1 MNKIYKVIW
10 SEIRGCYVCVSEF
23 VKAHGKS
30 KSSVAKAAGATTL
43 AMALTFSGLCVDSTV
58 WASKKIVQEGGKVVY
73 PKDDAGTYIAI
84 GENAV
89 VLVDTG
95 RLASLLTFN
104 GTNMYYPGSIAV
116 GKNTYSRMGS
126 INIGDLTLNDY
137 TEIGDTTVGQIRQN
151 PNESFLDKGVN
162 HGVASTTLGTNSYVN
177 GSFTTTIGSYN
188 VQTSDYFMR
197 GSSNTLFAAPKNAFA
212 TVVGSLNSNE
222 SYNSKSIFQPRGVAN
237 VINGAANK
245 VTNSNGVI
253 VMGAGNKVQ
262 DSLGSI
268 NVPVSGNYSSV
279 ADLQK
284 AYINGIQKSSGGAS
298 LVIGGGN
305 DIYKA
310 TYSQFMGVN
319 NKGTNSK
326 YIFADG
332 YNNTISNS
340 EYTAAIGT
348 NNVLDKVKNS
358 QVIGSN
364 RKLSGANNSLVIGVA
379 DNETELTVSDATV
392 LGHNANVKVKGGVAL
407 GADAVA
413 NVGKGVMG
421 WAFHGVTPEDNSI
434 WKATAAAVSVGDSNK
449 KITRQITGVAAG
461 TNDTDAVNVAQLK
474 QASITITAGD
484 GITVVKNGSEYTIS
498 ANIKGSNTYTDNVTV
513 SKDGSS
519 GSGTGG
525 ESGSDNALVIGA
537 ETKPTTFAADK
548 GKVYIKP
555 SETLNINGDGN
566 NITTEASDNKINLKL
581 NNDIKVDSISINNGG
596 PVINNQGIDMNNN
609 KITNVANGE
618 ISADSKDAVNGSQLH
633 ATNQRI
639 DQNAQTIKN
648 LEAGLGSANN
658 RINKVG
664 AGAAALAALHPL
676 DFDPDD
682 KLSFAVGMG
691 NYAGENAAA
700 IGAFYRPTE
709 KVMMSIGGT
718 YGNNENMVNVGL
730 SFALDKPN
738 HVSNSRTAMAKEIV
752 ELRGQVAQLTNL
764 VNQLIA
770 TNNLKADNASEML
783 FPDVAENHWAYEY
796 VRGLADSGVLE
807 GYPDGNYKGDRTLT
821 RYEFAASLYK
831 AMQKGA
837 ILNER
842 IIKEFEAELGR
853 IRVDR
858 IYGKDDSLNKI
869 ERVRVV
875 TAANRDDYGSKIVQ

>member
-58 WASKKIVQEGGKVVY
+58 WASKKIEQEGGKVVY

-126 INIGDLTLNDY
+126 INIGDLTLNDN
-137 TEIGDTTVGQIRQN
+137 TKIGDTTVGNIRQM
-151 PNESFLDKGVN
+151 PGGSYIYKGVN

-188 VQTSDYFMR
+188 VQTSDYFMK
-197 GSSNTLFAAPKNAFA
+197 GGFNSLYASKNAFA

-222 SYNSKSIFQPRGVAN
+222 SYSNGLFSGVAN

-253 VMGAGNKVQ
+253 VMGAGNKVKN
-262 DSLGSI
+262 SLGS
-268 NVPVSGNYSSV
+268 VTAPVSGNYSSV
-279 ADLQK
+279 ADLQEE
-284 AYINGIQKSSGGAS
+284 YINGIQKSSGGAS

-305 DIYKA
+305 DIDKA

-319 NKGTNSK
+319 NKGKDSK

-332 YNNTISNS
+332 YKNTISNS
-340 EYTAAIGT
+340 ENTAAIGT

-379 DNETELTVSDATV
+379 DRETELTVSDATV

-413 NVGKGVMG
+413 NVDKGVMG
-421 WAFHGVTPEDNSI
+421 WAFPGVTPEDNSI
-434 WKATAAAVSVGDSNK
+434 WRATAAAVSVGDFNK
-449 KITRQITGVAAG
+449 GITRQITGVAAG

-498 ANIKGSNTYTDNVTV
+498 ANIKGSNTDTDNVTV

-537 ETKPTTFAADK
+537 ETKSTTFAADE
-548 GKVYIKP
+548 GEVDIKP

-566 NITTEASDNKINLKL
+566 NITTEASGNKINLKL
-581 NNDIKVDSISINNGG
+581 NNDIKVDSISINNDG
-596 PVINNQGIDMNNN
+596 PVINNQGIDMKNN

-853 IRVDR
+853 IRVDL

-875 TAANRDDYGSKIVQ
+875 TAANRDDYASKIVQ